1 MGYIACEPLKF
12 GDRTILPG
20 EPVPVERGRNY
31 RGMLQRGEIQVRA
44 DEQPEPAR
52 RPRRSVDDGE

>member
-31 RGMLQRGEIQVRA
+31 RGMLQRGEIQVTV
-44 DEQPEPAR
+44 EQPEPAR